1 MTRTRDVRGT
11 MNPLQFFQTCLE
23 TLQNGKS
30 KRFWMLKPVG
40 NHCGTS
46 FTGRATTVLTI
57 NGLNIPT
64 SLPQKPSQSST
75 GNIPPSPG
83 QSTPLP
89 SNPYPSA
96 IPPSTSDLCGETP
109 HSKGGVMSGEPPAGA
124 PSPLRTP
131 AGAPS

>member
-1 MTRTRDVRGT
+1 MTRTRDVQVT
-11 MNPLQFFQTCLE
+11 MNPLRFFQTCPE
-23 TLQNGKS
+23 TLWNGKS
-30 KRFWMLKPVG
+30 KRFWMLKLVG

-89 SNPYPSA
+89 STPYPSTT
-96 IPPSTSDLCGETP
+96 PPSTPDLCVDTP
-109 HSKGGVMSGEPPAGA
+109 HPKPGGKE
-124 PSPLRTP
+124 
-131 AGAPS
+131 